1 MTRSGGYSDATRDRQ
16 LQEDRARREADA
28 ANRGLRQV
36 YAAAEQ
42 QQAAAP
48 GMQQPPHEEVPHSD
62 SDGDEHEFHEA
73 SEDADGAAGAGG
85 DGNLPPN
92 VNLPAQAVMVAFEDE
107 NGKDTADIF
116 KTVGQIKLAWTENE
130 VPFWFRQLETKMKF
144 MGVRS
149 QWLKLQVLT
158 NVLPADKLM
167 LIKYLVDIDEADCG
181 DTQYKQAKQ
190 RLLQLFGPKE
200 GDQYMKA
207 AGLVMSSTPSD
218 LARQLIALICK
229 GRQPMNGCHCEE
241 TVSGMWRLKLP
252 DEVRIAVAP
261 LSLEAPTMEATLTTA
276 DAIYKAM
283 NPNTIASIKQ
293 AGAPAS
299 DPQLAA
305 FNQRGRGGI
314 NSNQGAAPG
323 GAGRGRGTRKPKSA
337 DNPPKG
343 VCKTHYEHGKSA
355 YNCLNPF
362 QCPWA
367 NFIVQRPTKNK
378 GQNAN
383 TQQGKNA

>member
-28 ANRGLRQV
+28 ANRRLRQV

-73 SEDADGAAGAGG
+73 GEDADGAAGAGG

-107 NGKDTADIF
+107 NAEDTADIF

-229 GRQPMNGCHCEE
+229 GRQPMNGCHCVE

-261 LSLEAPTMEATLTTA
+261 LSLEAPTMEVTLTTA

-293 AGAPAS
+293 TGDPAKG
-299 DPQLAA
+299 Q
-305 FNQRGRGGI
+305 

-337 DNPPKG
+337 DNPPKR
-343 VCKTHYEHGKSA
+343 VCKTHYEHGESA
-355 YNCLNPF
+355 YNCLDPF
-362 QCPWA
+362 QCPMA
-367 NFIVQRPTKNK
+367 QVIVQRPTKNK
-378 GQNAN
+378 GKNAN
-383 TQQGKNA
+383 TQQGNNS

>member
-1 MTRSGGYSDATRDRQ
+1 MH
-16 LQEDRARREADA
+16 QER
-28 ANRGLRQV
+28 
-36 YAAAEQ
+36 
-42 QQAAAP
+42 
-48 GMQQPPHEEVPHSD
+48 
-62 SDGDEHEFHEA
+62 
-73 SEDADGAAGAGG
+73 
-85 DGNLPPN
+85 
-92 VNLPAQAVMVAFEDE
+92 QAVMVAFEDE
-107 NGKDTADIF
+107 NGEDTADIF

-167 LIKYLVDIDEADCG
+167 LIKYLVDIDEAECG

-293 AGAPAS
+293 TGDPAKG
-299 DPQLAA
+299 Q
-305 FNQRGRGGI
+305 

-337 DNPPKG
+337 DNPPKR
-343 VCKTHYEHGKSA
+343 VCKTHYEHGESA
-355 YNCLNPF
+355 YNCLDPF
-362 QCPWA
+362 QCPMA
-367 NFIVQRPTKNK
+367 QVIVQRPTKNK
-378 GQNAN
+378 GKNAN
-383 TQQGKNA
+383 TQQGNNS